1 MENNN
6 NKIPYFYNEED
17 LYDFFAAQSQTT
29 QEYFNDFRAKKE
41 DILFENKMNK
51 NVGITE

>member
-41 DILFENKMNK
+41 DILFENIPKQN
-51 NVGITE
+51 EDFLL